1 MVVLGEPT
9 DRDNKMITYFY
20 NQKPYLGLNIVSVEL
35 ILILRNLNYPDWSN
49 KLKLGFKQL
58 SMNLNIDLLS

>member
-49 KLKLGFKQL
+49 KLKLGFK
-58 SMNLNIDLLS
+58 